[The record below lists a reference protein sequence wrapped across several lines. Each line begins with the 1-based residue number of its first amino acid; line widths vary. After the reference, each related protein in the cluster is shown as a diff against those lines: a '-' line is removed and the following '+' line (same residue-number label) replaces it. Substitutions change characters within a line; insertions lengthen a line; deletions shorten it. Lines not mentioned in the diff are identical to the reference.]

1 MRVSVVITYFNK
13 GELVIRAV
21 SSLEN
26 QVAPEDEV
34 LIVDDASQD
43 SFAAD
48 ALNVLKKA
56 GIRSSL
62 TSLPLSL
69 GPGNAKNVGID
80 MAQGD
85 IMILLDAD
93 DELPPGSIDVIRQ
106 TFLDHPQAD
115 FIFGDYMV
123 RDELG
128 DDGERVNCSQLTG
141 TEGWLDMEKLANSWV
156 LLGSSPFRK
165 SRLWPRTMYPTKF
178 ANTDDLDFWR
188 SAILAGARGMYISEQ
203 IYIWNRQPVSNNS
216 TQDSS
221 TLAKSWLRNKA
232 FYRRALPTRKYWRHL
247 GKNFLMASFPGRFS
261 RSIVTFF
268 GR

>member
-26 QVAPEDEV
+26 QVSPEDEV

-48 ALNVLKKA
+48 ALKVLKNA

-62 TSLPLSL
+62 TSLPLNL
-69 GPGNAKNVGID
+69 GPGKAKNVGID

-85 IMILLDAD
+85 IVILLDAD
-93 DELPPGSIDVIRQ
+93 DELPPGSVDVIRRA
-106 TFLDHPQAD
+106 FLDHPQAD
-115 FIFGDYMV
+115 FIFGDYIV

-128 DDGERVNCSQLTG
+128 EHVEHVNCSQLAGTG
-141 TEGWLDMEKLANSWV
+141 GWLDMEKLANSWI

-165 SRLWPRTMYPTKF
+165 ARLWPTSKYPTQF
-178 ANTDDLDFWR
+178 ASTDDLDFWC
-188 SAILAGARGMYISEQ
+188 STILAGAKGMYVREQ
-203 IYIWNRQPVSNNS
+203 IYIWNRQLVSNNS
-216 TQDSS
+216 SQNSR
-221 TLAKSWLRNKA
+221 TLAKSWLRNQA
-232 FYRRALPTRKYWRHL
+232 FYRRALPFRKFWRLL
-247 GKNFLMASFPGRFS
+247 GKNLLTASFLGKLF
-261 RSIVTFF
+261 RSFVTLFL
-268 GR
+268 R